1 MEFDQNVIDIG
12 YQPPVKRKI
21 LVVDDEVSLQTLIF
35 DTLESEYRIITAYNG
50 REGVEKA
57 INVKPDVILMDVMM
71 PDIGGYDAVRMLN
84 TNEET
89 RDIPVVV
96 MTAQDFD
103 TSTIQL
109 IRQEPN
115 VLSFLTKPFRPKS
128 LREII
133 KLVLEKKGKP
143 AS

>member
-1 MEFDQNVIDIG
+1 MDNDQNVIDIG
-12 YQPPVKRKI
+12 YEAPLKRKI
-21 LVVDDEVSLQTLIF
+21 LVVDDETALQTLIF
-35 DTLESEYRIITAYNG
+35 DALEADYRIISAFNG
-50 REGVEKA
+50 RESIEKA
-57 INVKPDVILMDVMM
+57 AHTHPDVILMDVMM

-84 TNEET
+84 NNKAT

-103 TSTIQL
+103 DSTIQL

-115 VLSFLTKPFRPKS
+115 VAAFLNKPFRPKT

-133 KLVLEKKGKP
+133 KSVIERKDK
-143 AS
+143 SV